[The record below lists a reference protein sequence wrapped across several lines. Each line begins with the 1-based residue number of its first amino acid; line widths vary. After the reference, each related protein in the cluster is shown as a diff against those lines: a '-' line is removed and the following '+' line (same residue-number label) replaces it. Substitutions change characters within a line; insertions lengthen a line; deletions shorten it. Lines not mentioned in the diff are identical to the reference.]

1 MPSMSYCVFENTSG
15 DLGQCLSKMNEARDI
30 DDLDMNEY
38 EQHAFRRMYE
48 QCKEYIAMY
57 KHLAADFIDED
68 NQ

>member
-1 MPSMSYCVFENTSG
+1 
-15 DLGQCLSKMNEARDI
+15 MNEARDI